1 MEKRQIASNKQVKL
15 EIEMIL
21 NRKLF
26 QSKVIDREV
35 YEKVQDELLKEINKE
50 LATVWRKNIFYF
62 SIAIQEKKL
71 YNI

>member
-35 YEKVQDELLKEINKE
+35 YEEVQDELLKEINRE
-50 LATVWRKNIFYF
+50 LDKI
-62 SIAIQEKKL
+62 
-71 YNI
+71 